1 MNPVK
6 IWTVEIPDPNNFTKT
21 KTIQLNTVDRNAALY
36 WIECL
41 KNIYNLVAPVK

>member
-1 MNPVK
+1 MNPIK
-6 IWTVEIPDPNNFTKT
+6 IWTAEIPDPNDFTKT
-21 KTIQLNTVDRNAALY
+21 KKIQLNTVDRNAALY